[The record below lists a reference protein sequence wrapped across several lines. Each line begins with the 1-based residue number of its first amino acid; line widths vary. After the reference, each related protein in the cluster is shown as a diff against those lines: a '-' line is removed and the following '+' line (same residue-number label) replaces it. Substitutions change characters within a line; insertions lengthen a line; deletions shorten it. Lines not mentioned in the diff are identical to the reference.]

1 MLFYKL
7 SHEVRGKLQEQV
19 IIMIANLRGILLESQ
34 LDYVVLDVNGVG
46 YEIQVHP
53 RVSSGL
59 PSLGEVVSLIIY
71 TDVRENAII
80 LFGFSSTLERQI
92 FLFLK
97 KVKGIGSKLAMGILS
112 SVEPEHLLYA
122 IGSSDTSALLQVP
135 GVGKKSAERIIVEL
149 REQVKEFAIGISS
162 NPSLASKNTS
172 DNDNGSSL
180 NRKSCSI
187 AEEDAALALIKLG
200 FSEDR
205 AFHAVTKAMNEGIG
219 NSDDTGELVRR
230 ALSHVV

>member
-1 MLFYKL
+1 
-7 SHEVRGKLQEQV
+7 
-19 IIMIANLRGILLESQ
+19 MIAHLRGMLLESQ
-34 LDYVVLDVNGVG
+34 QEYVVLDVNGVG

-53 RVSSGL
+53 RVSSRL
-59 PSLGEVVSLIIY
+59 PSLGEEVSLIIY

-80 LFGFSSTLERQI
+80 LFGFSSSLERQI
-92 FLFLK
+92 FVFLK

-112 SVEPEHLLYA
+112 SVDPEHLLYA

-149 REQVKEFAIGISS
+149 REQVKEFAAGISANSSIGVQNHSDDS
-162 NPSLASKNTS
+162 NIRCTS
-172 DNDNGSSL
+172 SPLHQTFSSTV
-180 NRKSCSI
+180 
-187 AEEDAALALIKLG
+187 AEDAALALVKLG

-205 AFHAVTKAMNEGIG
+205 AVRAVTEALNEEIC